1 MGRWRRHLDPSIKR
15 DGWQEE
21 EDEQLREL
29 YAEYG
34 ECLKRGSEDRVEEGT
49 L

>member
-15 DGWQEE
+15 DGWDEE
-21 EDEQLREL
+21 EDRQLREL

-34 ECLKRGSEDRVEEGT
+34 EPQVHSD
-49 L
+49 